1 MASAREI
8 AVQALMAHRKR
19 GAWSEIVLHNLIE
32 KAGLSG
38 RDTALAGKICFG
50 VLQNRSLLDFYLSQF
65 CHTPVEK
72 LEPKILDILRVA
84 VYQMVFLTRIPSRA
98 AVDEAVKMAKR
109 TSPKAAGLVNAVLR
123 RVSERLEDL
132 PEPPRDDLISYLTIK
147 YSHPR
152 WLVERFAEI
161 LGEPGAE
168 ALLAANNADV
178 PVYAQVNTLRTDVDQ
193 VEGALI
199 EQDVQVRR
207 HPWLADCLILTN
219 TGPLEGLKPFRD
231 GNMYIQDPAARLA
244 VLAANPQSGTRVW
257 DACAAP
263 GGKSFAAAIHMGNK
277 GELIA
282 SDIQEKKLAR
292 IEFGAARLGISIL
305 TTRTADARTAD
316 MGDMAPFDTV
326 LADVPCSGLGII
338 RKKPEIRDKTAQEIA
353 RLPEIQ
359 LDILKG
365 AARWVAPGGILLYA
379 TCTILP
385 EENGGVIGAFLA
397 ETKEFVWEAF
407 SLPGEIGVVPE
418 GQITLYP
425 HIHGTDGF
433 FLCKLRR
440 VA

>member
-8 AVQALMAHRKR
+8 AVQALMAHRRR

-32 KAGLSG
+32 RAGLSA
-38 RDTALAGKICFG
+38 RDAALAGKLCFG
-50 VLQNRSLLDFYLSQF
+50 VLQNRSLLDFYLGQF

-109 TSPKAAGLVNAVLR
+109 ANPKAAGLVNAVLR

-132 PEPPRDDLISYLTIK
+132 PEPPQDDLIPYLAVK
-147 YSHPR
+147 YSHPQ
-152 WLVERFAEI
+152 WLVARFVEI
-161 LGEPGAE
+161 LGDTGAE
-168 ALLAANNADV
+168 ALLTANNADV
-178 PVYAQVNTLRTDVDQ
+178 PVYAQVNTLQTDTEQ
-193 VEGALI
+193 VERTLTELDI
-199 EQDVQVRR
+199 RVQR

-219 TGPLEGLKPFRD
+219 TGPLEGLKPFQD
-231 GNMYIQDPAARLA
+231 GDMYIQDPAARLA
-244 VLAANPQSGTRVW
+244 VLAADPQSGTKLW

-292 IEFGAARLGISIL
+292 IASGASRLGISIL
-305 TTRTADARTAD
+305 STRTADARTAD
-316 MGDMAPFDTV
+316 LGEMAPFDTV
-326 LADVPCSGLGII
+326 LVDVPCSGLGII
-338 RKKPEIRDKTAQEIA
+338 RKKPEIRDKTAEEIA

-359 LDILKG
+359 LAILKG
-365 AARWVAPGGILLYA
+365 AAQWVASEGVLLYA

-385 EENGGVIGAFLA
+385 EENGGVIAAFLA
-397 ETKEFVWEAF
+397 ETKNFVCEAF
-407 SLPGEIGVVPE
+407 FLPGEIGDVSE

>member
-32 KAGLSG
+32 KAELSG
-38 RDTALAGKICFG
+38 RDAALAGKLCFG
-50 VLQNRSLLDFYLSQF
+50 VLQNRSLLDFYLGQF

-109 TSPKAAGLVNAVLR
+109 ANPKAAGLVNAVLR
-123 RVSERLEDL
+123 RISEQLENL
-132 PEPPRDDLISYLTIK
+132 PEPPKGDLASYLSIK

-152 WLVERFAEI
+152 WLVERFLEI
-161 LGEPGAE
+161 LGDTGAE
-168 ALLAANNADV
+168 ALLSANNADV
-178 PVYAQVNTLRTDVDQ
+178 PVYAQINTLQTDIGQ
-193 VEGALI
+193 VEQALI
-199 EQDVQVRR
+199 EQDIHVQR

-219 TGPLEGLKPFRD
+219 TGPLECLKPFRD
-231 GNMYIQDPAARLA
+231 GDMYIQDPAARLA
-244 VLAANPQSGTRVW
+244 VLASAPQPGTSVW

-277 GELIA
+277 GKLIA

-292 IEFGAARLGISIL
+292 IESGASRLGISIL
-305 TTRTADARTAD
+305 STRTADARTVD

-338 RKKPEIRDKTAQEIA
+338 RKKPEIRDKTPGEIA

-359 LDILKG
+359 LAILQG
-365 AARWVAPGGILLYA
+365 AARWVAPGGVLLYA

-385 EENGGVIGAFLA
+385 EENGGVIAAFLA
-397 ETKEFVWEAF
+397 ETKNFVCEAF
-407 SLPGEIGVVPE
+407 SLPGEIGNVPE